1 MAMMDTSG
9 WNPQDQSMASTTDD
23 DFQQFLEMQGM
34 SNMNDTL
41 NFDFQS
47 FQDSSGAG
55 MLSQGAREQIDTSMS
70 GTEPSLAIP
79 TTAGL
84 SQEQITV
91 MTTGASH
98 NSIQAHIAHMPPT
111 PTDAITEIDAQI
123 QYLQQQRL
131 QQQQRQARE
140 QHSTFYSGRNH
151 VIPPTPQSLELQA
164 GSGQFFSPVETPM
177 FDSRAHC
184 MKDTQQ
190 EMAFTPLVS
199 PAVTPLDPHFN
210 VDSSFALPGTY
221 FSPLTSPALH
231 AQNDPGVFY
240 GQQQM
245 QQPVANTTSPVEMDL
260 ETQTPTGP
268 VSESAKRSRKPSGKP
283 SRKVNVRQSPITKP
297 QRRKTTSSA
306 IVTQVLNEAVEHS
319 HTSSPSVL
327 ANRREDTDENSS
339 VSPEALSDMPPPPLP
354 PPKATSKTKPLSSG
368 KANSIAPL
376 PLAAMPSPATP
387 ASLMKLPPSSSNVV
401 KVASSPRS
409 HRGHVST
416 DPMDT
421 FFQLPE
427 SATSVPED
435 ESPIDGQAPTSRQ
448 PTTNDPNVA
457 KTPLTQAVSSPSFN
471 KSGTLS
477 ASQSP
482 MLAPGASTPVARRT
496 PQLGPRG
503 SKKRTG
509 SVTASPALLPRISPN
524 IKPLLPGAAD
534 ESLEDTASRLLAT
547 KSNYQNI
554 LEGNKVPGVS
564 YPSELS
570 TNLTSKRTSH
580 KIAEQGRRNRIN
592 SALQEIAS
600 LLPKGSCKD
609 SKSSDDADGSGDKK
623 DGKGSAPSSKA
634 STVEMAI
641 EYIKQLKREVAE
653 ATKRAEEAERKLGI
667 GPVDHGEPL
676 AESRHGVKVAPGC
689 TEKGGEPAA

>member
-1 MAMMDTSG
+1 MAMMDSSG
-9 WNPQDQSMASTTDD
+9 WNPQDQAMASTTED

-34 SNMNDTL
+34 SNMGDGL

-47 FQDSSGAG
+47 FQDSNNTA
-55 MLSQGAREQIDTSMS
+55 MLSQAPREQMDTSMG
-70 GTEPSLAIP
+70 GTEPSLVIP

-84 SQEQITV
+84 SQGQITA

-98 NSIQAHIAHMPPT
+98 GSIQAHIAHMPPT
-111 PTDAITEIDAQI
+111 PTDAISEIDAQI

-140 QHSTFYSGRNH
+140 HQSTFYNGRNH
-151 VIPPTPQSLELQA
+151 VVPPTPQSLEIQA
-164 GSGQFFSPVETPM
+164 GTGQFFSPVETPM
-177 FDSRAHC
+177 FDNRAHC
-184 MKDTQQ
+184 MKDTQP

-210 VDSSFALPGTY
+210 VDSTFALPGTY

-245 QQPVANTTSPVEMDL
+245 QQPVVNTTSPVEMDL
-260 ETQTPTGP
+260 ETPTPTAP
-268 VSESAKRSRKPSGKP
+268 ISDNTKKARKSGTKTG
-283 SRKVNVRQSPITKP
+283 RKVNVRQSPIAKP
-297 QRRKTTSSA
+297 QRRKTTSSS
-306 IVTQVLNEAVEHS
+306 IVNQVLNEAVENRL
-319 HTSSPSVL
+319 TSSPSVL

-354 PPKATSKTKPLSSG
+354 PPKASSKKAKPAAS
-368 KANSIAPL
+368 L

-387 ASLMKLPPSSSNVV
+387 ASLMKLPASSSTV
-401 KVASSPRS
+401 KVIPPASN
-409 HRGHVST
+409 HRGQALS

-421 FFQLPE
+421 FFQLPD
-427 SATSVPED
+427 SATEIPED
-435 ESPIDGQAPTSRQ
+435 HPSPNDAQTQEQRQSTARESSAG
-448 PTTNDPNVA
+448 
-457 KTPLTQAVSSPSFN
+457 KTPLMQALPSPSFAR
-471 KSGTLS
+471 SGTIS

-482 MLAPGASTPVARRT
+482 MLAPGGSTPAARRT

-509 SVTASPALLPRISPN
+509 SVTASPALLPKISPN
-524 IKPLLPGAAD
+524 IKPLLPGAGD

-600 LLPKGSCKD
+600 LLPKGSSKD
-609 SKSSDDADGSGDKK
+609 GKSSDDADGSGEKK
-623 DGKGSAPSSKA
+623 DGKSGVPSSKA

-667 GPVDHGEPL
+667 GGVEGNGQSEL
-676 AESRHGVKVAPGC
+676 SRSANEAERSALTGAPQN
-689 TEKGGEPAA
+689 GEPAT